1 MKTFSSLQNSCLSDE
16 QPLITHEVHPSFSYS
31 DSLCCDNSPDCGH
44 RSFPRLLISDEAPPG
59 LQFLSILDRVNVTQ
73 KVQVFELLKGVE
85 TQNNF
90 SITSPN
96 SEEILTATESPSI
109 SEGDCCP
116 SSIQPLDLLIRDTHG
131 HDVLMLSRRLSCDS
145 VCFPF
150 GLMRMEV
157 VLLPSTV
164 VGYIVQ
170 EWSVFHPKFRIEDP
184 DGEVVM
190 RIEGPFWKTS
200 CGAPID
206 YPILTAD
213 SISLIGKISKTW
225 HETTEE
231 GKKKKAND
239 VIAFTDNFE
248 IVFPPESD
256 FRFKSMIL
264 AACFLIHSMYHK
276 A

>member
-1 MKTFSSLQNSCLSDE
+1 MKTFSSFQNSCLSDE
-16 QPLITHEVHPSFSYS
+16 QPLITHEVHPSASYT
-31 DSLCCDNSPDCGH
+31 DSLCCDNSPDCRH
-44 RSFPRLLISDEAPPG
+44 RSFPRLLISDGAPPG
-59 LQFLSILDRVNVTQ
+59 LQFLSILDRVMVKQ
-73 KVQVFELLKGVE
+73 KIQVFEVLKGVE

-90 SITSPN
+90 SVMSPN
-96 SEEILTATESPSI
+96 SEEILTATESTSSI
-109 SEGDCCP
+109 SDSDFCP
-116 SSIQPLDLLIRDTHG
+116 STIQPLDLLLRDTHG
-131 HDVLMLSRRLSCDS
+131 HDVLMFSRRLSCDS
-145 VCFPF
+145 FCFPF

-157 VLLPSTV
+157 VFLPSTV
-164 VGYIVQ
+164 FGYIVQ

-225 HETTEE
+225 HETAE
-231 GKKKKAND
+231 GKQAND
-239 VIAFTDNFE
+239 VTAVPFTDNFE